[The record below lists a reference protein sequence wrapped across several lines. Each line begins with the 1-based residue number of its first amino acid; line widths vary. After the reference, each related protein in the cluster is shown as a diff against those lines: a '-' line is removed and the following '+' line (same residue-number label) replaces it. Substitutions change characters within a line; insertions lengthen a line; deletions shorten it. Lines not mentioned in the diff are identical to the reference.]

1 MWFVVDVSGWMRVCC
16 GSFLNLIVG
25 GRKMDLIIPVV
36 LLEDGEFSEN
46 AGTQI
51 QIYVIAM
58 VLWLL
63 IKLRI

>member
-1 MWFVVDVSGWMRVCC
+1 MRVCC

-58 VLWLL
+58 VV
-63 IKLRI
+63 

>member
-1 MWFVVDVSGWMRVCC
+1 
-16 GSFLNLIVG
+16 
-25 GRKMDLIIPVV
+25 MDLIIPVV

-58 VLWLL
+58 VVWLL